1 MRTFAD
7 RLAEGDLTLFSPVES
22 LTTDD
27 DKKSLLA
34 IQACVREAG
43 PYGYLEIGS
52 HRGGSLQ
59 PHLADERC
67 LVAHSV
73 ERRESGRGRVRAAA
87 RTSPAYAGVSTATML
102 EGLREAWGPRVK
114 KIRCFD
120 RSERP
125 VVASE
130 LDPRP
135 RLCLIDGDHSDEAAR
150 EDFALCLEAIGTDGV
165 VVFHDANLVYLA
177 IDGLLR
183 DLESRGVTFEA
194 CFLPSTLLVLSFG
207 SFRVLD
213 SAAIRALV
221 HENYR
226 GYLYSLVCND
236 PYRRF
241 AQKPLFRHLR
251 TLRSLWTGRG
261 PRRSLS

>member
-27 DKKSLLA
+27 DRRSLLA
-34 IQACVREAG
+34 LQACVREAG

-59 PHLADERC
+59 PHLADDRC
-67 LVAHSV
+67 IVVHSV
-73 ERRESGRGRVRAAA
+73 ERRETNPRRGGAAA
-87 RTSPAYAGVSTATML
+87 SGSPAYAGVSTATML
-102 EGLREAWGPRVK
+102 AQLRAAHGPRVDK
-114 KIRCFD
+114 VRCLD

-125 VVASE
+125 VVASD

-135 RLCLIDGDHSDEAAR
+135 RLCLIDGHHSDEAAR
-150 EDFALCLEAIGTDGV
+150 GDFALCLEAVGTEGIV
-165 VVFHDANLVYLA
+165 AFHDANLVYLA
-177 IDGLLR
+177 IDGILR
-183 DLESRGVTFEA
+183 DLESRGVRFEA
-194 CFLPSTLLVLSFG
+194 CFLPSTLFVLSFG
-207 SFRVLD
+207 SLRMLD

-221 HENYR
+221 HENHR

-241 AQKPLFRHLR
+241 AQKPVFRRLR
-251 TLRSLWTGRG
+251 ALRNLLTGRG

>member
-22 LTTDD
+22 LTTGD
-27 DKKSLLA
+27 DKRSLLA
-34 IQACVREAG
+34 LQACVREAG

-67 LVAHSV
+67 LVVHSI
-73 ERRESGRGRVRAAA
+73 ERRETNPGRVAVASG
-87 RTSPAYAGVSTATML
+87 SPAYAGVSTAAML
-102 EGLREAWGPRVK
+102 AQLRAAHGPRVDK
-114 KIRCFD
+114 VRCLD

-125 VVASE
+125 VVASD

-135 RLCLIDGDHSDEAAR
+135 RLCLIDGHHSDEAAR
-150 EDFALCLEAIGTDGV
+150 EDFALCLEAVGTDGV
-165 VVFHDANLVYLA
+165 VAFHDANLVYLA
-177 IDGLLR
+177 IHGILGE
-183 DLESRGVTFEA
+183 LESRGVRFEA
-194 CFLPSTLLVLSFG
+194 CFLPSTLFVLSFG
-207 SFRVLD
+207 SLRMLD

-241 AQKPLFRHLR
+241 AQKPVFRHLR
-251 TLRSLWTGRG
+251 TLRNLWTGRG

>member
-1 MRTFAD
+1 MPTFAD
-7 RLAEGDLTLFSPVES
+7 RLAQGDLTLFSPVES

-27 DKKSLLA
+27 DKRSLLA
-34 IQACVREAG
+34 LQACVRASG

-67 LVAHSV
+67 LVVHSV
-73 ERRESGRGRVRAAA
+73 ERRETAPGGRGRAA

-102 EGLREAWGPRVK
+102 DGLRAAWGPRVEK
-114 KIRCFD
+114 VRCFD
-120 RSERP
+120 RSRRP
-125 VVASE
+125 VVASD
-130 LDPRP
+130 LDPGP

-165 VVFHDANLVYLA
+165 VALHDANLVYLA
-177 IDGLLR
+177 VDGILR
-183 DLESRGVTFEA
+183 DLESRGVRCEA

-207 SFRVLD
+207 SFRMLD
-213 SAAIRALV
+213 SATVRALV

-226 GYLYSLVCND
+226 GYLYSLACND
-236 PYRRF
+236 AYRRF
-241 AQKPLFRHLR
+241 AQKPVFRHLR
-251 TLRSLWTGRG
+251 TFRSWLPGGGR
-261 PRRSLS
+261 RRPPG